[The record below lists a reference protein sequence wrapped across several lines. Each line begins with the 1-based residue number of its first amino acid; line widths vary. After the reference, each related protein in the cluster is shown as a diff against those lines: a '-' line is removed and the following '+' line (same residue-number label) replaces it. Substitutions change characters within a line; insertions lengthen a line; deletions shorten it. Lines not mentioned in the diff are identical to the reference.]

1 VEASVV
7 IWASSIFAGR
17 RWRARLLT
25 ALVVAAAF
33 GAMASGCG
41 KGAPTATTGAFPVRI
56 MAGLAA
62 RISFQPT
69 GYCCSEGCNCLDSV
83 RVSAFEIVRGE
94 GQLRASSAVAL
105 SYGDTVF
112 DLDLR
117 LPHPDRYRIAV
128 ELTGYRVLPAGPT
141 RGGTQFY
148 GLQTIEPTLT
158 APAPVIAILE
168 DAVPSPNVA
177 YGAPTVLHWPPV
189 AGATGYT
196 VADMVSGETLATS
209 DTLLVLTVNYGN
221 FRIRAEFVDGLHGAY
236 SGIIGVGEPG
246 RPHESGSRAS
256 VASPSL
262 AAARP
267 RASSP

>member
-1 VEASVV
+1 M
-7 IWASSIFAGR
+7 IWASSIVAGR
-17 RWRARLLT
+17 RWCARFLT
-25 ALVVAAAF
+25 ALAAAAAF

-41 KGAPTATTGAFPVRI
+41 KGAPTATTGAFPVRV

-62 RISFQPT
+62 RIYFQPT
-69 GYCCSEGCNCLDSV
+69 GDCCQEGCNCLDSV

-94 GQLRASSAVAL
+94 GHLSASSVVAL

-128 ELTGYRVLPAGPT
+128 ELTGYRYLAAGPT
-141 RGGTQFY
+141 QGGTQFY
-148 GLQTIEPTLT
+148 GLQTIEPTL
-158 APAPVIAILE
+158 ASPEPVIAVLE
-168 DAVPSPNVA
+168 DAVPNPDVA
-177 YGAPTVLHWPPV
+177 YGAPTILHWPPV

-196 VADMVSGETLATS
+196 VADMVSGENQTTN
-209 DTLLVLTVNYGN
+209 DTLLVLTVNYGT
-221 FRIRAEFVDGLHGAY
+221 FRVRAEFADGLHGAY
-236 SGIIGVGEPG
+236 SPIIPLGEPG
-246 RPHESGSRAS
+246 RPHESGPRAS

-262 AAARP
+262 AAVRS